1 MRTARSTAAISGFLI
16 TLLGIWGALVPFVGP
31 YFDYA
36 FGVNQT
42 WHYTADRM
50 WLNILPGVVAVSG
63 GLVLLASSRR
73 GVLLRGALLS
83 LIAGAW
89 FVVGPAV
96 SLAWESAAGP
106 IGRPLFGSTR
116 QMLELVGYFYGLG
129 ALIVAL
135 AAFSLGRVWTRSTLV
150 AGEATGTQPVPAPER
165 LDAGADS
172 TAPPA
177 AQKPPPARQA
187 PWRSRLLRR
196 RGRTAHRERRPVGHQ
211 R

>member
-1 MRTARSTAAISGFLI
+1 MRTARSTAAISGLLI
-16 TLLGIWGALVPFVGP
+16 VLLGIWGAVVPFVGP

-50 WLNILPGVVAVSG
+50 WLDILPGAVAVAG

-73 GVLLRGALLS
+73 GALLGGALLS

-96 SLAWESAAGP
+96 SLTWESAAGP

-116 QMLELVGYFYGLG
+116 QTLELVGYFYGLG

-135 AAFSLGRVWTRSTLV
+135 SAFSLGRVWTRSALV
-150 AGEATGTQPVPAPER
+150 TGEATGTQPAPER
-165 LDAGADS
+165 VGAGTGS

-177 AQKPPPARQA
+177 AQGPPPTRQA
-187 PWRSRLLRR
+187 PWRSQLLRR
-196 RGRTAHRERRPVGHQ
+196 RSQAAPRERRPVERQ